1 MPQPE
6 PSLSSSLAS
15 WFRQQAAESGTFTA
29 ANKCAALLW
38 EFLRDSMPDRRR
50 QRYGDIDFDWDHRVD
65 TTSATVS
72 WRSRFLGL
80 LHSPYQA
87 TDPTL
92 FREMLENLRIGFR
105 SFVFIDIGSGK
116 GRALLM
122 AAEYPFQRI
131 IGVELLPD
139 LHCIA
144 QQNIANYKSE
154 SQKSFAL
161 EAVCCDAASFEFPSE
176 PLVLYLFNPLP
187 MPGLVR
193 LLENLE
199 RSLLDHPRP
208 AFILYHNPILEH
220 ELLERGWLSKIHG
233 THQYSIFVSLIK

>member
-1 MPQPE
+1 MPPPE

-15 WFRQQAAESGTFTA
+15 WFREQASENGTLTA
-29 ANKCAALLW
+29 TNKFAALLW

-72 WRSRFLGL
+72 WRSRLVGL

-87 TDPTL
+87 TDPGL
-92 FREMLENLRIGFR
+92 FREMLANLKIEFQRY
-105 SFVFIDIGSGK
+105 VFIDIGSGK

-122 AAEYPFQRI
+122 AADYPFLRI
-131 IGVELLPD
+131 VGVELMPD
-139 LHCIA
+139 LHHVA
-144 QQNIANYKSE
+144 QKNIANYKSD
-154 SQKSFAL
+154 SQKSFSL
-161 EAVCCDAASFEFPSE
+161 ESVCCDAATFEFPSE
-176 PLVLYLFNPLP
+176 PPVLYLFNPLP
-187 MPGLVR
+187 KAGLVS

-199 RSLLDHPRP
+199 QSLLTHPRP

-220 ELLERGWLSKIHG
+220 LLLERGWLSKIHG
-233 THQYSIFVSLIK
+233 THQYSIFVSLGK